1 MAPGKLA
8 PPAAAVK
15 GREHHD
21 SCSAARPGPP
31 WRPLL
36 MPSPIGVL
44 LVNLGTPDAPH
55 APEVRRYLREF
66 LSDPRVLDI
75 SPLGRWL
82 LLNLIILP
90 TRPARSAE
98 AYRKVWRADGSP
110 LLAFSRELH
119 AGVRDAL
126 PDMQVELAMRY
137 GNPSVAAGLKA
148 LRDGGCDRVVVFP
161 LYPQYAASSTGSTVE
176 AVYREAAALWNT
188 PYLSIVPPFYDSPA
202 FINAFAAVGRPVLDE
217 FRPDHV
223 LYSFHGLPERHMHKS
238 DMSGQHCLRSA
249 DCCDQIVA
257 ANRHC
262 YRAQCY
268 STARALTHALDL
280 TPDTTSVSF
289 QSRLG
294 RAVWIRPY
302 TDIVLPEL
310 ARRGV
315 RRVAVLCPAFVAD
328 CLETLEEIGIRAEED
343 FKKAGGEALKLV
355 PSLNGHPAWVD
366 AAAGL
371 IRETAPRGHRLPIV
385 A

>member
-1 MAPGKLA
+1 
-8 PPAAAVK
+8 
-15 GREHHD
+15 
-21 SCSAARPGPP
+21 
-31 WRPLL
+31 

-44 LVNLGTPDAPH
+44 LVNLGTPDAPQ

-75 SPLGRWL
+75 SPIGRWM

-90 TRPARSAE
+90 TRPAKSAE
-98 AYRKVWRADGSP
+98 AYRKVWRPEGSP
-110 LLAFSRELH
+110 LLHFSRALTDE
-119 AGVRDAL
+119 VRAAL

-137 GNPSVAAGLKA
+137 GNPSIRAGLTA
-148 LRDGGCDRVVVFP
+148 LRDRGCDRIVVFP

-176 AVYREAAALWNT
+176 AVYREAAGLWNT
-188 PYLSIVPPFYDSPA
+188 PYLTIVPPFYEDPG
-202 FINAFAAVGRPVLDE
+202 FIDAFAEVGAPVLAE

-238 DMSGQHCLRSA
+238 DVSGSHCLRSD
-249 DCCDQIVA
+249 DCCAQIVA

-262 YRAQCY
+262 YRAQCFATAKAL
-268 STARALTHALDL
+268 TARLGLA
-280 TPDTTSVSF
+280 PDTTSLSF

-315 RRVAVLCPAFVAD
+315 RRVAVFCPAFVAD

-343 FKKAGGEALKLV
+343 FKRAGGEALRLI
-355 PSLNGHPAWVD
+355 PSLNAHPAWVR
-366 AAAGL
+366 AAADL
-371 IRETAPRGHRLPIV
+371 VRETAPRGHRSLPI
-385 A
+385 APAGSPGALG